1 MEIIIRLIKICI
13 ISAILYAAYYFLI
26 REDSQDK
33 PTVYNIDS
41 GTPERV
47 IESPKSIV
55 GMTFTSDEGIEVYFE
70 KDKQCKVYG
79 TNEENGFK
87 IKGTPNYNYKKKN
100 KTEADLRINFTVSK
114 EKGREIIET
123 EYRYN
128 YEIDFTKP
136 SGGKA
141 HCNYVFTHKMGAGD
155 KVKSF
160 VEADTRPTWFEL
172 K

>member
-1 MEIIIRLIKICI
+1 
-13 ISAILYAAYYFLI
+13 
-26 REDSQDK
+26 
-33 PTVYNIDS
+33 
-41 GTPERV
+41 
-47 IESPKSIV
+47 
-55 GMTFTSDEGIEVYFE
+55 MTFTSDEGIEVYFE
-70 KDKQCKVYG
+70 KDKRCKVYG